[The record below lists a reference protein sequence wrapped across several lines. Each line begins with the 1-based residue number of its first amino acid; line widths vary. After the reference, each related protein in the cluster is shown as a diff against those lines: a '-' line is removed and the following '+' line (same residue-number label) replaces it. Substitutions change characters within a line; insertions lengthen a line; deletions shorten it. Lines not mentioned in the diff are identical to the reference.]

1 MKRLRIL
8 FAVLAI
14 FTASLTQGAAKSAAQ
29 ASKTITVLGTT
40 DMHGNIWGYSYEDNK
55 ETTNNGIARVY
66 SYIESVRKEN
76 PGNVVLIDNG
86 DTFQGTILTDD
97 IYNKQE
103 GKHPMVSVLNFMK
116 YDAMALGN
124 HEYNFGLG

>member
-55 ETTNNGIARVY
+55 ETTNNGI
-66 SYIESVRKEN
+66 
-76 PGNVVLIDNG
+76 
-86 DTFQGTILTDD
+86 
-97 IYNKQE
+97 
-103 GKHPMVSVLNFMK
+103 H
-116 YDAMALGN
+116 
-124 HEYNFGLG
+124 